1 MDETETIAAISTP
14 PGRGGVAVVRVSG
27 PAAFAVA
34 ARLTGRHVDAS
45 LAGRFFHSA
54 FFKVVKVFKDSK
66 VFKVSN
72 DLNAPTNLTDP
83 NDLKDSTDPKDSKD
97 LNDLKSVSELLD
109 DGLVLVFAS
118 PHSYT
123 GEDVVEFQCHGGS
136 VAPRRVLEAC
146 LAAGARLARR
156 GEFTQR
162 AFLNGRLDLSAA
174 EAVIDLID
182 AKTDRA
188 ADDAVARLGGAASA
202 EFEALYAA
210 ALDISV
216 RLEHALDFSED
227 ELPGD
232 FADNLARDLSS
243 LRSRIAARLAT
254 AREGRLLRE
263 GALVVLA
270 GPPNVGKSSL
280 LNALLGERRAI
291 VSDTAGTTRD
301 FIEESVEIGGW
312 SVRLVDTAGLR
323 AAGDVIEAEGVGR
336 AEELVAKA
344 DLVLSLE
351 EATGSAGTGSG
362 TGSGGAAGTTGTT
375 ETTGNT
381 GIEDRVLH
389 LLSKCDLLPAVSV
402 PVVSVVPVV
411 PVPAAHQLSVV
422 PASAVHQLPV
432 SAVTGEGL
440 PELRAAIADRLEK
453 LAAKGEEASG
463 ADVTTRQKELLQ
475 VAADALARVDV
486 GDLVVAA
493 NEARVAAESLGKI
506 LGKVY
511 TEDLLESIFSRF
523 CVGK

>member
-34 ARLTGRHVDAS
+34 ARLTGRQVDAS

-54 FFKVVKVFKDSK
+54 FFKVVKEFKVIKDSK
-66 VFKVSN
+66 ESKVVKDFKVVKELQDSKVVN
-72 DLNAPTNLTDP
+72 EPKDLKDP
-83 NDLKDSTDPKDSKD
+83 NDFKD
-97 LNDLKSVSELLD
+97 LKLTGDLLD
-109 DGLVLVFAS
+109 DGLVLVFAA

-123 GEDVVEFQCHGGS
+123 CEDVVEFQCHGGS

-202 EFEALYAA
+202 EFEALYTV

-232 FADNLARDLSS
+232 FADNLAQDLSS

-312 SVRLVDTAGLR
+312 PVRLVDTAGLR
-323 AAGDVIEAEGVGR
+323 TAGDVIEAEGVGR
-336 AEELVAKA
+336 AEELIAKA

-351 EATGSAGTGSG
+351 EAAGSGGASGSAGSAGTE
-362 TGSGGAAGTTGTT
+362 TTGTA

-381 GIEDRVLH
+381 GIDDRVLH
-389 LLSKCDLLPAVSV
+389 LLSKCDLLSAVS
-402 PVVSVVPVV
+402 VSVVP
-411 PVPAAHQLSVV
+411 ATHQL
-422 PASAVHQLPV
+422 PASLPV

>member
-1 MDETETIAAISTP
+1 MDESETIAAISTP

-54 FFKVVKVFKDSK
+54 FFNV
-66 VFKVSN
+66 N
-72 DLNAPTNLTDP
+72 
-83 NDLKDSTDPKDSKD
+83 
-97 LNDLKSVSELLD
+97 ELLD

-123 GEDVVEFQCHGGS
+123 GEAVVEFQCHGGS

-202 EFEALYAA
+202 EFEALYTA

-312 SVRLVDTAGLR
+312 PVRLVDTAGLR

-336 AEELVAKA
+336 AEELIAKA

-351 EATGSAGTGSG
+351 ESGNGGTKTTRTPKTPRMSG
-362 TGSGGAAGTTGTT
+362 A
-375 ETTGNT
+375 
-381 GIEDRVLH
+381 IHV
-389 LLSKCDLLPAVSV
+389 LSKCDLHPADQATHS
-402 PVVSVVPVV
+402 
-411 PVPAAHQLSVV
+411 
-422 PASAVHQLPV
+422 LPV
-432 SAVTGEGL
+432 SALTGEGL